1 MTRHDNTVGSL
12 LLAVLVLL
20 LSVPG
25 AKAKTTD
32 SADSTDTSLSIDDY
46 VLNGV
51 PPPNRK
57 WRTTDLVAAAN
68 ALADIGLASPEQLP
82 RLESKRS
89 KKLFKRISSHDI
101 LKYLEKDKIPAEMR
115 VQEAMAQLAAF
126 RTLAYIY
133 LRGISKGQPY
143 DMEMAAITSFALEL
157 TLRTFILLNQVGREI
172 PRNDPQFAAR
182 IEGIVTFK
190 SGLNELVAGAVGS
203 LAQTNV
209 YRPNARAQLAFDL
222 KRYLPKLMEFLPPIQ
237 QTDTRMYL
245 QTLAR
250 EETSEIARGPIKA
263 VVAALPPE

>member
-20 LSVPG
+20 LSVPA
-25 AKAKTTD
+25 AKAEST
-32 SADSTDTSLSIDDY
+32 DSTDTSLSIDDY

-51 PPPNRK
+51 PSPNRK

-101 LKYLEKDKIPAEMR
+101 LKHLEKDKIPAEMR

-133 LRGISKGQPY
+133 LTGISKGQPY

>member
-20 LSVPG
+20 LSVPA
-25 AKAKTTD
+25 AKAEST
-32 SADSTDTSLSIDDY
+32 DSTDTSLSIDDY

-51 PPPNRK
+51 PPPSRR

-89 KKLFKRISSHDI
+89 KKLFKRIASHDI
-101 LKYLEKDKIPAEMR
+101 LKYLKKDKIPAEMR

-172 PRNDPQFAAR
+172 PRNDPKFAAR

-203 LAQTNV
+203 LAQTHV
-209 YRPNARAQLAFDL
+209 YIHNARAQLAFDL
-222 KRYLPKLMEFLPPIQ
+222 KRYLPKLMEFLPSIQ
-237 QTDTRMYL
+237 QRDTRMYL